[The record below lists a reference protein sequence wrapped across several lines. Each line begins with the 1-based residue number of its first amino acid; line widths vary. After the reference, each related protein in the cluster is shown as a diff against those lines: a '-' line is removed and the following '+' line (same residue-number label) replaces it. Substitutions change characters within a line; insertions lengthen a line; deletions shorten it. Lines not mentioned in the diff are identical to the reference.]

1 MEIIKGIPVNRGM
14 AAGKILKFSSDP
26 FREETLLQ
34 KLSREF
40 HDLEFRDIGRIKILR
55 DSLYKKTTGRI
66 NIETEI
72 KSFKQVL
79 KKSKRELI
87 ATRKKL
93 SRDINK
99 KFSEIIDFQILALRD
114 TNIYKRTIDLI
125 TDYGISS
132 YLAVSIIFNERIE
145 LLRKNNKNKLKNRTY
160 DLVDLYNRLV
170 SGLIPAGLVENKFES
185 GEQEDGLILV
195 ARKMYPTDLALIDLK
210 KVKGIVIERQNI
222 ESHTSILIKSLHIPY
237 IIKIDMPADDIK
249 NGQTAILDGYN
260 GKLILQPDKA
270 SLKKFLQSQKLESTK
285 KPGKIKKNKKIPTLL
300 ATVNTMEEA
309 RSAAEMNVEG
319 IGLFRSELSFLNGD
333 IGLSLIK
340 QSNAYREI
348 LELFPDR
355 PVILRTLDLSG
366 DKASFLSLMHKGPLA
381 ENDKK
386 PLARKLCKRQ
396 LEALVRSSGYG
407 SLIIAFPMVS
417 RPEDMTMLKEQ
428 IMEITKRL
436 GRTREAIKRDIPLCA
451 FIETPAAVFA
461 LEEILDECN
470 YINIGT
476 NDLLSLVYARSR
488 QLVRTSNSKDF
499 LQPPTIEIL
508 RSIIDRAHKKCK
520 KVTLCGGI
528 AANPKF
534 LPILVGMRVDNI
546 SVELKRYARVR
557 SLLYELDPERC
568 RRLVLRLE
576 KLRTKKDIIRELCS
590 FGVSNT

>member
-14 AAGKILKFSSDP
+14 AAGRIIKFSSDP
-26 FREETLLQ
+26 FRKETLLQ

-40 HDLEFRDIGRIKILR
+40 HDLQFRDISRIKILR
-55 DSLYKKTTGRI
+55 DNLYEKTTVRI

-93 SRDINK
+93 SQGINK

-210 KVKGIVIERQNI
+210 KIKGIVIERQNI

-366 DKASFLSLMHKGPLA
+366 DKASFLSLMHKRPLA

-396 LEALVRSSGYG
+396 LEALVRSSGCG

-436 GRTREAIKRDIPLCA
+436 GRTRKAIKRDIPLCA

-508 RSIIDRAHKKCK
+508 SSIIDRAHKKCK

-546 SVELKRYARVR
+546 SVDLKRYARVK